1 MTIFC
6 PSCGTANRDEAE
18 MCSECG
24 NVIPRLTD
32 NSLQQPEPTSP
43 PPNDFGVTE
52 ATESEFGINV
62 GYPPPPPPPGESD
75 SSSYPA
81 GYPPYDHRNAQ
92 SLGRKTVCERCGT
105 VLRADDKQ
113 CSGCGKPNPTAVETP
128 SPYSIPQQPYQTGEP
143 YSPPTPYAPQAPPR
157 PSPPPPPPQDKEKSS
172 GKPQQKIAKCSSCGA
187 IVYDYETRCSNCDR
201 ILSPPTR
208 PSRDAP
214 QPEGQAP
221 AGTARCSRC
230 NAIVYPHQTK
240 CPNCDK
246 PLSPIPTDSGP
257 KRPSQRISRCRRC
270 SHIVYPTDTR
280 CQNCGR
286 KLDSV

>member
-1 MTIFC
+1 
-6 PSCGTANRDEAE
+6 

-24 NVIPRLTD
+24 NIIPRLTD
-32 NSLQQPEPTSP
+32 SSSQQPEPTDISP
-43 PPNDFGVTE
+43 SDFE
-52 ATESEFGINV
+52 IAESTESEFGIDV
-62 GYPPPPPPPGESD
+62 GHPPPPPPPDESD
-75 SSSYPA
+75 PSSYPT
-81 GYPPYDHRNAQ
+81 GYPPYDHRTPQ

-113 CSGCGKPNPTAVETP
+113 CSGCGKPNSAAIKSP
-128 SPYSIPQQPYQTGEP
+128 SPYSVPQQPYQPSEP
-143 YSPPTPYAPQAPPR
+143 YTPSAPYDPQTPSRPT
-157 PSPPPPPPQDKEKSS
+157 PPPPPPEDKKKSR
-172 GKPQQKIAKCSSCGA
+172 GRPQQEIAKCSRCGA

-208 PSRDAP
+208 PSRDKP

-230 NAIVYPHQTK
+230 NAVVYPHQTK

-246 PLSPIPTDSGP
+246 PLTPIPTAAGP
-257 KRPSQRISRCRRC
+257 KGPSQRISRCKRC
-270 SHIVYPTDTR
+270 SHMVYPTDTR

-286 KLDSV
+286 KLDPV